1 MRAGCPSV
9 NHLALVADA
18 GRFRLRAVGEHVPQ
32 FGQLHVAVF
41 FHEAGDVV
49 ATAPT
54 AGLALDRQGRAA
66 EVRERVGVVSH
77 FMLPKVAGT
86 RAGTCIPANPI
97 ELSWRGGLFDL
108 NAGWAKKPG
117 RSTSG

>member
-66 EVRERVGVVSH
+66 EVRERVGVVSQAR
-77 FMLPKVAGT
+77 FLAGLAK
-86 RAGTCIPANPI
+86 AGPSERPSAVVFEAPRGQRPAGP
-97 ELSWRGGLFDL
+97 S
-108 NAGWAKKPG
+108 K
-117 RSTSG
+117 